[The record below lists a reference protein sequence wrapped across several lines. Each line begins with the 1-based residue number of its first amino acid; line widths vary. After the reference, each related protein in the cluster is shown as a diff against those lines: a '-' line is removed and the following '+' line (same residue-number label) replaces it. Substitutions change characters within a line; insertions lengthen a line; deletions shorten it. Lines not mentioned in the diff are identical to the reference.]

1 MLTLGWIAGLVRH
14 RAARLIAIAG
24 GIAIAVALLASLG
37 VFLATAKATMTQR
50 SIQRVA
56 VDWQV
61 QAQPGADPAAV
72 EAGVRAD
79 PHVVTALPVGY
90 ATSTALA
97 STADGSAQT
106 TGAARVLGL
115 PDGYA
120 DTYPGELRPL
130 SGSGRGVLLAQQ
142 TASNL
147 HAVPGSRVT
156 IRRAGL
162 PDAAVT
168 VDGIVDL
175 PAMDSLFQKVG
186 APAGAQPQAPPDNVL
201 LLPAAQWHP
210 LFDPLATQ
218 RPDLVHTQVHAR
230 IRHDLPADPAAA
242 YTRVTGSAH
251 HLEVNL
257 TGAGLVGDNLGAVL
271 SSARSDARYADVLF
285 LFLGLPGAVVAALLT
300 AAVTASGAVRRR
312 REQALLRARGA
323 STRHLLRLAAAE
335 AALVGVAGAV
345 IGLIVA
351 AVIARFGFGT
361 ALGAAS
367 AATIAGW
374 AGVAAVLG
382 LVIAVATVVVPAYR
396 DLSVTTVAGARQ
408 AVGRTRRPPAWM
420 RYGLDGLLLLGSAAI
435 LWATS
440 SNGYQ
445 LVLAPEGVP
454 TISVNYWAFLGP
466 ALLWA
471 GGALLAWRL
480 AYLLLTRGRR
490 LTARLLRPVAGA
502 LSGTA
507 AATLARGHRQA
518 ARTVVFIAL
527 AGAFAASTAVFAATY
542 RHQAEADAQLTN
554 GADVT
559 VSRPAGAPADISRVP
574 GVASVEPMA
583 HRFAYVGPDLQD
595 MYGIRADRIAD
606 HVTLQDAYFAG
617 GTARD
622 MLHRLASRPDAVLV
636 SAETAKDFQLSP
648 GDTLRLRLPS
658 ARTGQ
663 PVTVEFHYAG
673 VVKEFPTA
681 PTDSFLVANAGYLA
695 QQVGDDAPVTLL
707 VKTAAGAH
715 PADVASRLRAQLGG
729 TARIT
734 DIESTRRVVGSS
746 LSAVDLSTLTRV
758 ELGFALALI
767 AATAGLLLVLGF
779 AERRRTFALA
789 SALGARSRQ
798 LANLVWAEVAVVGVA
813 GLVLGAI
820 LGAVLSRMLTAIL
833 TGVFDPPPDRLTVP
847 WPYLIGVAA
856 LGVACLVLAGAAT
869 VAATRRPA
877 MTVLRDL

>member
-1 MLTLGWIAGLVRH
+1 MLMFGWIAGLVRH
-14 RAARLIAIAG
+14 RAARLAAIAG

-61 QAQPGADPAAV
+61 EAQPGADPAAV
-72 EAGVRAD
+72 EAAVRAD

-106 TGAARVLGL
+106 TGAAQVLGL

-120 DTYPGELRPL
+120 NTYPGELRPL
-130 SGSGRGVLLAQQ
+130 SGATRGVLLAQQ

-156 IRRAGL
+156 IHRAGL
-162 PDAAVT
+162 PDATVT
-168 VDGIVDL
+168 VDGVVDL
-175 PAMDSLFQKVG
+175 TAMDSLFQKVG

-201 LLPAAQWHP
+201 LLPAGEWHA
-210 LFDPLATQ
+210 LFDPLAAQ

-242 YTRVTGSAH
+242 YTQVVGSAH

-257 TGAGLVGDNLGAVL
+257 TGGGLVGDNLGAVL

-300 AAVTASGAVRRR
+300 SAITASGAVRRR

-323 STRHLLRLAAAE
+323 SARHLLRLAAAE
-335 AALVGVAGAV
+335 AAVVGVAGSV
-345 IGLIVA
+345 VGLVVA
-351 AVIARFGFGT
+351 AGIARFGFGT
-361 ALGAAS
+361 ALGS
-367 AATIAGW
+367 AGVATIAGW
-374 AGVAAVLG
+374 AGTAALLG
-382 LVIAVATVVVPAYR
+382 LVIAVLTVVVPAYR

-408 AVGRTRRPPAWM
+408 EVGRTRRSPAWT
-420 RYGLDGLLLLGSAAI
+420 RYGLDVILLLGSAAI
-435 LWATS
+435 LWATR

-490 LTARLLRPVAGA
+490 LTAWLLRPIAGV

-518 ARTVVFIAL
+518 ARTVVFVAL

-559 VSRPAGAPADISRVP
+559 VTQPAAASASVAGVP
-574 GVASVEPMA
+574 GVASVEPMV
-583 HRFAYVGPDLQD
+583 HRFAYVGSDIQD
-595 MYGIRADRIAD
+595 MYGIRADKIAD

-622 MLHRLASRPDAVLV
+622 NLHRLAQRPDAVLV
-636 SAETAKDFQLSP
+636 SAETAKDFQLTL
-648 GDTLRLRLPS
+648 GDTLRLRLPG

-673 VVKEFPTA
+673 VAKEFPTA
-681 PTDSFLVANAGYLA
+681 PKDSFLIANAGYLS
-695 QQVGDDAPVTLL
+695 QQVGDAPSTLL

-715 PADVASRLRAQLGG
+715 PADVAARLRAKLGS
-729 TARIT
+729 TASIT

-746 LSAVDLSTLTRV
+746 LSAVDLSTLARV

-767 AATAGLLLVLGF
+767 AATAGLLVVLGF

-789 SALGARSRQ
+789 SALGAKSRQ

-820 LGAVLSRMLTAIL
+820 IGTVLSQMLVAIL

-847 WPYLIGVAA
+847 WSYLLGAA
-856 LGVACLVLAGAAT
+856 VLGVACLVAAGVATITAA
-869 VAATRRPA
+869 RRPA
-877 MTVLRDL
+877 ITVLRDL

>member
-1 MLTLGWIAGLVRH
+1 MLTFGWITGLVRH
-14 RAARLIAIAG
+14 RATRLVATAG

-37 VFLATAKATMTQR
+37 VFLATAQATMTQR

-61 QAQPGADPAAV
+61 EAQPSADPAAV
-72 EAGVRAD
+72 QAAVHAD
-79 PHVVTALPVGY
+79 PHVVAALPVGY
-90 ATSTALA
+90 ATSTALT
-97 STADGSAQT
+97 SSVDGSAQT
-106 TGAARVLGL
+106 TG
-115 PDGYA
+115 
-120 DTYPGELRPL
+120 TYPGQLRPL
-130 SGSGRGVLLAQQ
+130 SGASHGVLLAQQ

-156 IRRAGL
+156 VGRAGL
-162 PDAAVT
+162 PSVDVT
-168 VDGIVDL
+168 VDGVVDL

-201 LLPAAQWHP
+201 LLPAAQWHQ
-210 LFDPLATQ
+210 LFDPLAAQ
-218 RPDLVHTQVHAR
+218 RPDLVRTQVHAR

-242 YTRVTGSAH
+242 YTQVVSSAH

-257 TGAGLVGDNLGAVL
+257 TGGGLVGDNLGAAL

-285 LFLGLPGAVVAALLT
+285 LFLGLPGAIVAALLT
-300 AAVTASGAVRRR
+300 GAVTASGAVRRR

-323 STRHLLRLAAAE
+323 SARHLLRLAAAE
-335 AALVGVAGAV
+335 ATLVGITGAV
-345 IGLIVA
+345 VGLAVA
-351 AVIARFGFGT
+351 AAIARFGFGS
-361 ALGAAS
+361 AVGGAG

-374 AGVAAVLG
+374 AGAAALLG
-382 LVIAVATVVVPAYR
+382 LVIAVLTVVLPAYR
-396 DLSVTTVAGARQ
+396 DLSLTTVAGARQ
-408 AVGRTRRPPAWM
+408 AVRRTRRSPAWM
-420 RYGLDGLLLLGSAAI
+420 RYGLDGILLLGSVAI
-435 LWATS
+435 LMATRS
-440 SNGYQ
+440 SGYQ

-466 ALLWA
+466 GLLWA

-490 LTARLLRPVAGA
+490 VSAWLLRPIAGA

-554 GADVT
+554 GSDVT
-559 VSRPAGAPADISRVP
+559 VTQPVGASADLPRVA
-574 GVASVEPMA
+574 GVASVEPIV
-583 HRFAYVGPDLQD
+583 HRFAYVGSDLQD
-595 MYGIRADRIAD
+595 IYGIRADKIAD

-617 GTARD
+617 GSAAENLR
-622 MLHRLASRPDAVLV
+622 RLASRPDAVLV
-636 SAETAKDFQLSP
+636 SAETAKDFQLTL

-658 ARTGQ
+658 ARSGQ

-681 PTDSFLVANAGYLA
+681 PTDSFLLANAGYIS
-695 QQVGDDAPVTLL
+695 QRVGDDAPVTLL

-715 PADVASRLRAQLGG
+715 PADVAARLQARLGS

-767 AATAGLLLVLGF
+767 AATAGLLLILGF

-798 LANLVWAEVAVVGVA
+798 LANLVWAEVALVGVA
-813 GLVLGAI
+813 GLILGAI
-820 LGAVLSRMLTAIL
+820 LGTVLSQMLVAIL

-847 WPYLIGVAA
+847 WPYLLGVTV
-856 LGVACLVLAGAAT
+856 LGVACLVAAGIAT
-869 VAATRRPA
+869 ITATRRPA